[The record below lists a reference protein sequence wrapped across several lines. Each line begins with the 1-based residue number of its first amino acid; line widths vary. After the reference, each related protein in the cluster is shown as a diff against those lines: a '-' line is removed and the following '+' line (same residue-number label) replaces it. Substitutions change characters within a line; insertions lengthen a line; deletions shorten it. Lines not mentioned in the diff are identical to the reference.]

1 MNVNTRRRETVAK
14 WRTKHT
20 HQWRQIEECTS
31 FPTVYA
37 VLFDEALGIVV
48 AVRSSS
54 ILKGQ
59 IGIVKIVLK
68 VAHSHFRNLRN
79 SDILRTYYLTEKNNR
94 QWNYLTFP
102 SLRLPPDTWQV
113 EWNNCLN
120 GSLHHGASTSFFV
133 RNQHHSPICKIPNR
147 SPLHWESKIVPS
159 KFRWTFRALFG
170 GLIRL
175 TSGPSGRQTHSRVFD
190 VDLLAVADSSFSMKR
205 NAQLRL
211 TFERYCEDAF
221 HQTILSNNSIQYTKR
236 RKGCTLRWYLTWH
249 SGVKQYQY
257 LVSIHCR

>member
-1 MNVNTRRRETVAK
+1 MRFSSTRRSALWLRWEVPPSWKAK
-14 WRTKHT
+14 LELW
-20 HQWRQIEECTS
+20 W
-31 FPTVYA
+31 
-37 VLFDEALGIVV
+37 L
-48 AVRSSS
+48 
-54 ILKGQ
+54 
-59 IGIVKIVLK
+59 KIVLK

-133 RNQHHSPICKIPNR
+133 RNQYHSPIYKIPNR
-147 SPLHWESKIVPS
+147 CPLHWESKIVSS

-175 TSGPSGRQTHSRVFD
+175 TSGPSGRQTRSRVFD
-190 VDLLAVADSSFSMKR
+190 VDLPIAVADSSFSMKR

-221 HQTILSNNSIQYTKR
+221 HQTILSNNRYTIHEEKER
-236 RKGCTLRWYLTWH
+236 LHATLVPYVT
-249 SGVKQYQY
+249 
-257 LVSIHCR
+257 